1 MKTLFLTFI
10 SFISLF
16 AMGQSNLTVFNNGG
30 QKFYLIMNGIKQ
42 NSVAQTNVVVS
53 GIKNGGYSVKL
64 IFEDGKTK
72 DIEKNFYLDAPQ
84 EITTRVIF
92 KKGAGKLQLV
102 SMEPSNGNVAVGS
115 VTYRPDN
122 NAVFSDAVTST
133 TTTTTTQTTTEST
146 TTGGGVQGNGN
157 GSMGIQVVE
166 STAPTPG
173 NAGGSNNGGVQMN
186 VNATQNQ
193 TNNQQVGNGGVTISL
208 TDPVNGE
215 NINMNFN
222 MNVNGTTVDPN
233 AQNVN
238 MNVNVSGNGN
248 QQNSGNTRPGA
259 NANVN
264 VGTST
269 NSTTQQTTTNGANV
283 NVNVSGNGV
292 NPSVIATVPG
302 ATTNVTVNGGT
313 VTQNSSNTTI
323 TTTTTTTTNSSTT
336 TNGGSNVGNVTS
348 TNMTGTGGGTSN
360 GRMVCS
366 KTLSNVETLKTEL
379 KGYSFE
385 DDRVGAL
392 KISLKNKCLY
402 AADAVK
408 VMDLFTFD
416 ANQLEVAKFLSD
428 HLLDYD
434 NASSLA
440 SKFTFD
446 SSKMEYM
453 EYIGRD

>member
-1 MKTLFLTFI
+1 MRTSLFFGILFL
-10 SFISLF
+10 SLSLV
-16 AMGQSNLTVFNNGG
+16 AQSNLTVFNNGG

-72 DIEKNFYLDAPQ
+72 DIDKNFFLDTPQ
-84 EITTRVIF
+84 DVTTRVVF
-92 KKGAGKLQLV
+92 KKGVGKLQLV
-102 SMEPSNGNVAVGS
+102 SMEPVAGTVAAGS

-122 NAVFSDAVTST
+122 SAVFSDAVTT
-133 TTTTTTQTTTEST
+133 TTTTTTQTVSTESSTVGGNT
-146 TTGGGVQGNGN
+146 TNGNGN
-157 GSMGIQVVE
+157 GSVGIQF
-166 STAPTPG
+166 TATTPAPTTP
-173 NAGGSNNGGVQMN
+173 NTNTPVTPSND
-186 VNATQNQ
+186 
-193 TNNQQVGNGGVTISL
+193 GNGSVNISV

-215 NINMNFN
+215 NINMNVN
-222 MNVNGTTVDPN
+222 MDMNGAVVDPN
-233 AQNVN
+233 AQNVNMN

-248 QQNSGNTRPGA
+248 QQNTSTTRPGA

-264 VGTST
+264 VGTT
-269 NSTTQQTTTNGANV
+269 TISTTQQTTTNGANV
-283 NVNVSGNGV
+283 NVNVTGNGV
-292 NPSVIATVPG
+292 NPSVNATVPG

-313 VTQNSSNTTI
+313 VTQNSSNTTV
-323 TTTTTTTTNSSTT
+323 TTTTTTTTNATT
-336 TNGGSNVGNVTS
+336 TVNGTTNVNNGSNT
-348 TNMTGTGGGTSN
+348 TNTVGGTSN

-379 KGYSFE
+379 NGYSFE

-428 HLLDYD
+428 HLVDYD

-440 SKFTFD
+440 AKFAFD

-453 EYIGRD
+453 EYVGRD

>member
-1 MKTLFLTFI
+1 MRTSLFFGILFL
-10 SFISLF
+10 SLSLV
-16 AMGQSNLTVFNNGG
+16 AQSNLTVFNNGG

-72 DIEKNFYLDAPQ
+72 DIDKNFFLDTPQ
-84 EITTRVIF
+84 DVTTRVVF
-92 KKGAGKLQLV
+92 KKGVGKLQLV
-102 SMEPSNGNVAVGS
+102 SMEPVAGTVAAGS
-115 VTYRPDN
+115 VIYRPDN
-122 NAVFSDAVTST
+122 TAVFSDAVTT
-133 TTTTTTQTTTEST
+133 TTTTTTQTVSTESSTVGGNT
-146 TTGGGVQGNGN
+146 TNGNGN
-157 GSMGIQVVE
+157 GSVGIQF
-166 STAPTPG
+166 TATTPTTP
-173 NAGGSNNGGVQMN
+173 NTNTPVTPSND
-186 VNATQNQ
+186 
-193 TNNQQVGNGGVTISL
+193 GNGSVNISV

-215 NINMNFN
+215 NINMNVN
-222 MNVNGTTVDPN
+222 MDMNGAVVDPN

-238 MNVNVSGNGN
+238 MNMNVNVSGNGIQEN
-248 QQNSGNTRPGA
+248 TSTTRPGA

-264 VGTST
+264 VGTTT

-283 NVNVSGNGV
+283 NVNVNGNGV
-292 NPSVIATVPG
+292 NPSVNATVPG

-323 TTTTTTTTNSSTT
+323 TTTTTTTNASTT
-336 TNGGSNVGNVTS
+336 VNGTTNVNNGSNT
-348 TNMTGTGGGTSN
+348 TNTVGGTSN

-379 KGYSFE
+379 NGYSFE

-402 AADAVK
+402 AADAIQI
-408 VMDLFTFD
+408 MDLFTFD

-440 SKFTFD
+440 AKFAFD

-453 EYIGRD
+453 EYVGRD

>member
-1 MKTLFLTFI
+1 MRTSLFFGILFL
-10 SFISLF
+10 SLSLV
-16 AMGQSNLTVFNNGG
+16 AQSNLTVFNNGG

-72 DIEKNFYLDAPQ
+72 DIDKNFFLDTPQ
-84 EITTRVIF
+84 DVTTRVVF
-92 KKGAGKLQLV
+92 KKGVGKLQLV
-102 SMEPSNGNVAVGS
+102 SMEPVAGTVAAGS
-115 VTYRPDN
+115 VIYRPDN
-122 NAVFSDAVTST
+122 TAVFSDAVTT
-133 TTTTTTQTTTEST
+133 TTTTTTQTVSTESSTVDGNT
-146 TTGGGVQGNGN
+146 TNGNGN
-157 GSMGIQVVE
+157 GSVGIQF
-166 STAPTPG
+166 TATTPTPTTP
-173 NAGGSNNGGVQMN
+173 NTNTPVTPSND
-186 VNATQNQ
+186 
-193 TNNQQVGNGGVTISL
+193 GNGSVNISV

-215 NINMNFN
+215 NINMNVN
-222 MNVNGTTVDPN
+222 MDMNGAVVDPN

-238 MNVNVSGNGN
+238 MNMNVNVSGNGIQEN
-248 QQNSGNTRPGA
+248 TSTTRPGA

-264 VGTST
+264 VGTTT

-283 NVNVSGNGV
+283 NVNVNGNGV
-292 NPSVIATVPG
+292 NPSVNATVPG

-323 TTTTTTTTNSSTT
+323 TTTTTTTTNASTT
-336 TNGGSNVGNVTS
+336 VNGTTNVNNGSNT
-348 TNMTGTGGGTSN
+348 TNTVGGTSN

-379 KGYSFE
+379 NGYSFE

-402 AADAVK
+402 AADAIQI
-408 VMDLFTFD
+408 MDLFTFD

-440 SKFTFD
+440 AKFAFD

-453 EYIGRD
+453 EYVGRD

>member
-1 MKTLFLTFI
+1 MRTSLFFGVLFL
-10 SFISLF
+10 SISLF
-16 AMGQSNLTVFNNGG
+16 AQSNLTVFNNGG

-84 EITTRVIF
+84 DVTTRVVF
-92 KKGAGKLQLV
+92 KKGAGKIQLV
-102 SMEPSNGNVAVGS
+102 SMEPAAGTVAAGS

-122 NAVFSDAVTST
+122 NAVFSDAVTT
-133 TTTTTTQTTTEST
+133 TTTTTTQTVSTETSTVGGNTTN
-146 TTGGGVQGNGN
+146 GNGN
-157 GSMGIQVVE
+157 GSVGIQFNA
-166 STAPTPG
+166 TTPTPTEPTP
-173 NAGGSNNGGVQMN
+173 NTNTTVTPSNGGN
-186 VNATQNQ
+186 
-193 TNNQQVGNGGVTISL
+193 GNITISV

-215 NINMNFN
+215 NINMNVN
-222 MNVNGTTVDPN
+222 MNMNGAVVDPN

-238 MNVNVSGNGN
+238 MNMNVNVSGNGT
-248 QQNSGNTRPGA
+248 QQNSNNTRPGA

-264 VGTST
+264 VGTTT

-292 NPSVIATVPG
+292 NPTVNATVPG
-302 ATTNVTVNGGT
+302 ANTNVSVNGGT

-323 TTTTTTTTNSSTT
+323 TTTTTTTTNSSTMVNGT
-336 TNGGSNVGNVTS
+336 TNVSNGSA
-348 TNMTGTGGGTSN
+348 TNTTNAVGGTSN

-366 KTLSNVETLKTEL
+366 KTLTNVETLKTEL

-440 SKFTFD
+440 AKFAFD

-453 EYIGRD
+453 EYIGRE

>member
-1 MKTLFLTFI
+1 MRTSLFFGILFL
-10 SFISLF
+10 SLSLV
-16 AMGQSNLTVFNNGG
+16 AQSNLTVFNNGG

-72 DIEKNFYLDAPQ
+72 DIDKNFFLDTPQ
-84 EITTRVIF
+84 DVTTRVVF
-92 KKGAGKLQLV
+92 KKGVGKLQLV
-102 SMEPSNGNVAVGS
+102 SMEPVAGTVAAGS
-115 VTYRPDN
+115 VIYRPDN
-122 NAVFSDAVTST
+122 TAVFSDAVTT
-133 TTTTTTQTTTEST
+133 TTTTTTQTVSTESSTVGGNT
-146 TTGGGVQGNGN
+146 TNGNGN
-157 GSMGIQVVE
+157 GSVGIQF
-166 STAPTPG
+166 TATTPTPTTP
-173 NAGGSNNGGVQMN
+173 NTNTPVTPSND
-186 VNATQNQ
+186 
-193 TNNQQVGNGGVTISL
+193 GNGSVNISV

-215 NINMNFN
+215 NINMNVN
-222 MNVNGTTVDPN
+222 MDMNGAVVDPN

-238 MNVNVSGNGN
+238 MNMNVNVSGNGIQEN
-248 QQNSGNTRPGA
+248 TSTTRPGA

-264 VGTST
+264 VGTTT

-283 NVNVSGNGV
+283 NVNVNGNGV
-292 NPSVIATVPG
+292 NPSVNATVPG

-313 VTQNSSNTTI
+313 VTQNSSNTTV
-323 TTTTTTTTNSSTT
+323 TTTTTTTTNATT
-336 TNGGSNVGNVTS
+336 TVNGTTNVNNGSNT
-348 TNMTGTGGGTSN
+348 TNTVGGTSN

-379 KGYSFE
+379 NGYSFE

-408 VMDLFTFD
+408 LLDLFTFD

-428 HLLDYD
+428 HLVDYD

-440 SKFTFD
+440 AKFAFD

-453 EYIGRD
+453 EYVGRD

>member
-1 MKTLFLTFI
+1 MRTSLFFGILFL
-10 SFISLF
+10 SLSLV
-16 AMGQSNLTVFNNGG
+16 AQSNLTVFNNGG

-72 DIEKNFYLDAPQ
+72 DIDKNFFLDTPQ
-84 EITTRVIF
+84 DVTTRVVF
-92 KKGAGKLQLV
+92 KKGVGKLQLV
-102 SMEPSNGNVAVGS
+102 SMEPVAGTVAAGS

-122 NAVFSDAVTST
+122 TAVFSDAVTT
-133 TTTTTTQTTTEST
+133 TTTTTTQTVSTESSTVGGNT
-146 TTGGGVQGNGN
+146 TNGNGN
-157 GSMGIQVVE
+157 GSVGIQF
-166 STAPTPG
+166 TATTPRPTTP
-173 NAGGSNNGGVQMN
+173 NTNTPVTPSND
-186 VNATQNQ
+186 
-193 TNNQQVGNGGVTISL
+193 GNGRVNISV

-215 NINMNFN
+215 NINMNVN
-222 MNVNGTTVDPN
+222 MDMNGAVVDPN
-233 AQNVN
+233 AQNVNMN

-248 QQNSGNTRPGA
+248 QQNTSTTRPGA

-264 VGTST
+264 VGTT
-269 NSTTQQTTTNGANV
+269 INSSTQQTTTNGANV
-283 NVNVSGNGV
+283 NVNVNGNGV
-292 NPSVIATVPG
+292 NPSVNATVPG

-323 TTTTTTTTNSSTT
+323 TTTTTTTTNASTT
-336 TNGGSNVGNVTS
+336 VNGTTNVNNGSNT
-348 TNMTGTGGGTSN
+348 TNTVGGTSN
-360 GRMVCS
+360 ARMVCS

-379 KGYSFE
+379 NGYSFE

-402 AADAVK
+402 AADAVQIL
-408 VMDLFTFD
+408 DLFTFD

-428 HLLDYD
+428 HLVDYD

-440 SKFTFD
+440 AKFAFD

-453 EYIGRD
+453 EYVGRD

>member
-1 MKTLFLTFI
+1 MRTSLFFGVLFI
-10 SFISLF
+10 SISLF
-16 AMGQSNLTVFNNGG
+16 AQSNLTVFNNGG

-84 EITTRVIF
+84 DVTTRVVF
-92 KKGAGKLQLV
+92 KKGTGKIQLV
-102 SMEPSNGNVAVGS
+102 SMEPAAGTVAAGS

-122 NAVFSDAVTST
+122 NAVFSDAVTT
-133 TTTTTTQTTTEST
+133 TTTTTTQTVSTETSTVGGNTTN
-146 TTGGGVQGNGN
+146 GNGN
-157 GSMGIQVVE
+157 GSVGIQFNA
-166 STAPTPG
+166 TTPTPTQPTP
-173 NAGGSNNGGVQMN
+173 NTNTTVTPSNGGN
-186 VNATQNQ
+186 
-193 TNNQQVGNGGVTISL
+193 GNINISV

-215 NINMNFN
+215 NINMNVN
-222 MNVNGTTVDPN
+222 MNMNGAVVDPN

-238 MNVNVSGNGN
+238 MNMNVNVSGNGT
-248 QQNSGNTRPGA
+248 QQNSNNTRPGA

-264 VGTST
+264 VGTTT

-292 NPSVIATVPG
+292 NPTVNATVPG
-302 ATTNVTVNGGT
+302 ANTNVTVNGGT
-313 VTQNSSNTTI
+313 VTQNSSNTTV
-323 TTTTTTTTNSSTT
+323 TTTTTTTTNATT
-336 TNGGSNVGNVTS
+336 TVNGTTNVNNGSNT
-348 TNMTGTGGGTSN
+348 TNTVGGTSN

-379 KGYSFE
+379 KVYSFE

-440 SKFTFD
+440 AKFAFD

>member
-1 MKTLFLTFI
+1 MRTSLFFGILFL
-10 SFISLF
+10 SLSLV
-16 AMGQSNLTVFNNGG
+16 AQSNLTVFNNGG

-72 DIEKNFYLDAPQ
+72 DIDKNFFLDTPQ
-84 EITTRVIF
+84 DVTTRVVF
-92 KKGAGKLQLV
+92 KKGVGKLQLV
-102 SMEPSNGNVAVGS
+102 SMEPVAGTVAAGS
-115 VTYRPDN
+115 VIYRPDN
-122 NAVFSDAVTST
+122 TAVFSDAVTT
-133 TTTTTTQTTTEST
+133 TTTTTTQTVSTESSTVGGNT
-146 TTGGGVQGNGN
+146 TNGNGN
-157 GSMGIQVVE
+157 GSVGIQF
-166 STAPTPG
+166 TATTPTPTTP
-173 NAGGSNNGGVQMN
+173 NTNTPVTPSND
-186 VNATQNQ
+186 
-193 TNNQQVGNGGVTISL
+193 GNGSVNISV

-215 NINMNFN
+215 NINMNVN
-222 MNVNGTTVDPN
+222 MDMNGAVVDPN

-238 MNVNVSGNGN
+238 MNMNVNVSGNGIQEN
-248 QQNSGNTRPGA
+248 TSTTRPGA

-264 VGTST
+264 VGTTT

-283 NVNVSGNGV
+283 NVNVNGNGV
-292 NPSVIATVPG
+292 NPSVNATVPG

-323 TTTTTTTTNSSTT
+323 TTTTTTTNASTT
-336 TNGGSNVGNVTS
+336 VNGTTNVNNGSNT
-348 TNMTGTGGGTSN
+348 TNTVGGTSN

-379 KGYSFE
+379 NGYSFE

-402 AADAVK
+402 AADAIQI
-408 VMDLFTFD
+408 MDLFTFD

-440 SKFTFD
+440 AKFAFD

-453 EYIGRD
+453 EYVGRD

>member
-1 MKTLFLTFI
+1 MRTSLFFGFLFL
-10 SFISLF
+10 SLSLV
-16 AMGQSNLTVFNNGG
+16 AQSNLTVFNNGG

-72 DIEKNFYLDAPQ
+72 DIDKNFFLDTPQ
-84 EITTRVIF
+84 DVTTRVVF
-92 KKGAGKLQLV
+92 KKGVGKLQLV
-102 SMEPSNGNVAVGS
+102 SMEPVAGTVAAGS

-122 NAVFSDAVTST
+122 TAVFSDAVTT
-133 TTTTTTQTTTEST
+133 TTTTTTQTVSTESSTVGGNT
-146 TTGGGVQGNGN
+146 TNGNGN
-157 GSMGIQVVE
+157 GSVGIQF
-166 STAPTPG
+166 TATTPTTTTP
-173 NAGGSNNGGVQMN
+173 NTNTPVTPSND
-186 VNATQNQ
+186 
-193 TNNQQVGNGGVTISL
+193 GNGSVNISV

-215 NINMNFN
+215 NINMNVN
-222 MNVNGTTVDPN
+222 MDMNGAVVDPN
-233 AQNVN
+233 AQNVNMN

-248 QQNSGNTRPGA
+248 QQNTSTTRPGA

-264 VGTST
+264 VGTTT

-283 NVNVSGNGV
+283 NVNAKGNGV
-292 NPSVIATVPG
+292 NPSVNATVPG

-323 TTTTTTTTNSSTT
+323 TTTTTTTTNASTT
-336 TNGGSNVGNVTS
+336 VNGTTNVNNGSNT
-348 TNMTGTGGGTSN
+348 TNTVGGTSN

-379 KGYSFE
+379 NGYSFE

-402 AADAVK
+402 AADAVQIL
-408 VMDLFTFD
+408 DLFTFD

-428 HLLDYD
+428 HLVDYD

-440 SKFTFD
+440 AKFAFD

-453 EYIGRD
+453 EYVGRD

>member
-1 MKTLFLTFI
+1 VRTSLFLGVLFLSL
-10 SFISLF
+10 SFF
-16 AMGQSNLTVFNNGG
+16 AQSNLTVFNNGG

-53 GIKNGGYSVKL
+53 SIKNGGYSVKL

-72 DIEKNFYLDAPQ
+72 DIDKNFFLDTPQ
-84 EITTRVIF
+84 DVTTRVIF
-92 KKGAGKLQLV
+92 KKGVGKLQLV
-102 SMEPSNGNVAVGS
+102 SMVPAAGTVTEGS
-115 VTYRPDN
+115 VSYRPDN
-122 NAVFSDAVTST
+122 NAVFSDAGTT
-133 TTTTTTQTTTEST
+133 TTTTTTQTVSTETSTVGGNTTN
-146 TTGGGVQGNGN
+146 GNGN
-157 GSMGIQVVE
+157 GSVGIQFNAA
-166 STAPTPG
+166 TPTPTPTTTP
-173 NAGGSNNGGVQMN
+173 NINTTVTPTNGGNGN
-186 VNATQNQ
+186 VN
-193 TNNQQVGNGGVTISL
+193 ISV

-215 NINMNFN
+215 NINMNVN
-222 MNVNGTTVDPN
+222 MNMNGTVVDPN

-238 MNVNVSGNGN
+238 MNVNVSGNGT
-248 QQNSGNTRPGA
+248 QQNTSNTRPGA
-259 NANVN
+259 NTNVN
-264 VGTST
+264 VGTTS
-269 NSTTQQTTTNGANV
+269 NSSTQQTTTNGANV

-292 NPSVIATVPG
+292 NPSVNATVPG

-313 VTQNSSNTTI
+313 VTQNSSNSTI
-323 TTTTTTTTNSSTT
+323 TTTTTTNASTTVNGTTNASNG
-336 TNGGSNVGNVTS
+336 TNTV
-348 TNMTGTGGGTSN
+348 GGTSN

-379 KGYSFE
+379 NGYSFE

-402 AADAVK
+402 AADAVQL
-408 VMDLFTFD
+408 MDLFTFD

-440 SKFTFD
+440 AKFAFD

-453 EYIGRD
+453 EYVGRD

>member
-1 MKTLFLTFI
+1 MRTSLFFGVLFL
-10 SFISLF
+10 SISLF
-16 AMGQSNLTVFNNGG
+16 AQSNLTVFNNGG

-72 DIEKNFYLDAPQ
+72 DIDKNFFLDTPQ
-84 EITTRVIF
+84 DVTTRVVF
-92 KKGAGKLQLV
+92 KKGVGKLQLV
-102 SMEPSNGNVAVGS
+102 SMEPVAGTVAAGS

-122 NAVFSDAVTST
+122 SAVFSDAVTT
-133 TTTTTTQTTTEST
+133 TTTTTTQTVSTESSTVGGNT
-146 TTGGGVQGNGN
+146 TNGNGN
-157 GSMGIQVVE
+157 GSVGIQF
-166 STAPTPG
+166 TATTPAPTTP
-173 NAGGSNNGGVQMN
+173 NTNTPVTPSND
-186 VNATQNQ
+186 
-193 TNNQQVGNGGVTISL
+193 GNGSVNISV

-215 NINMNFN
+215 NINMNVN
-222 MNVNGTTVDPN
+222 MDMNGAVVDPN
-233 AQNVN
+233 AQNVNMN

-248 QQNSGNTRPGA
+248 QQNTSTTRPGT

-264 VGTST
+264 VGTTT

-283 NVNVSGNGV
+283 NVNVNGNGV
-292 NPSVIATVPG
+292 NPSLNATVPG

-313 VTQNSSNTTI
+313 VTQNSSNTTV
-323 TTTTTTTTNSSTT
+323 TTTTTTTTNATT
-336 TNGGSNVGNVTS
+336 TVNGTTNVNNGSNT
-348 TNMTGTGGGTSN
+348 TNTVGGTSN

-379 KGYSFE
+379 NGYSFE

-428 HLLDYD
+428 HLVDYD

-440 SKFTFD
+440 AKFAFD

-453 EYIGRD
+453 EYVGRD

>member
-1 MKTLFLTFI
+1 MRTSIFFGVLFL
-10 SFISLF
+10 SISLF
-16 AMGQSNLTVFNNGG
+16 AQSNLTVFNNGG

-72 DIEKNFYLDAPQ
+72 DIDKNFYLDAPQ
-84 EITTRVIF
+84 DITTRVIF
-92 KKGAGKLQLV
+92 KKGEGKLQLV
-102 SMEPSNGNVAVGS
+102 SMEPAAGTVAAGS

-122 NAVFSDAVTST
+122 TAVFSDAVTT
-133 TTTTTTQTTTEST
+133 TTTTTTQTVSTETSTVGGNTTN
-146 TTGGGVQGNGN
+146 GNGN
-157 GSMGIQVVE
+157 GSVGIQFNA
-166 STAPTPG
+166 TTPTTTTPTTTTP
-173 NAGGSNNGGVQMN
+173 NTNTTLTPSNGGN
-186 VNATQNQ
+186 
-193 TNNQQVGNGGVTISL
+193 GNINISV

-215 NINMNFN
+215 NINMNVN
-222 MNVNGTTVDPN
+222 MNMNGTVVDPN

-238 MNVNVSGNGN
+238 MNM
-248 QQNSGNTRPGA
+248 
-259 NANVN
+259 
-264 VGTST
+264 
-269 NSTTQQTTTNGANV
+269 
-283 NVNVSGNGV
+283 NVNVSGNGTQQNTSNTRPGANTNVNVNGNGV
-292 NPSVIATVPG
+292 NPTVNATVPG
-302 ATTNVTVNGGT
+302 ATTNVTLNGGT

-323 TTTTTTTTNSSTT
+323 TTTTTTTTNASTT
-336 TNGGSNVGNVTS
+336 VNGATNVNNG
-348 TNMTGTGGGTSN
+348 TNTTNTVGGTSN

-366 KTLSNVETLKTEL
+366 KTLSNVETLKSEL
-379 KGYSFE
+379 NGYSFE

-440 SKFTFD
+440 AKFAFD

>member
-1 MKTLFLTFI
+1 MRTSLFFGILFL
-10 SFISLF
+10 SLSLV
-16 AMGQSNLTVFNNGG
+16 AQSNLTVFNNGG

-72 DIEKNFYLDAPQ
+72 DIDKNFFLDTPQ
-84 EITTRVIF
+84 DVTTRVVF
-92 KKGAGKLQLV
+92 KKGVGKLQLV
-102 SMEPSNGNVAVGS
+102 SMEPVAGTVAAGS
-115 VTYRPDN
+115 VIYRPDN
-122 NAVFSDAVTST
+122 TAVFSDAVTT
-133 TTTTTTQTTTEST
+133 TTTTTTQTVSTESSTVGGNT
-146 TTGGGVQGNGN
+146 TNGNGN
-157 GSMGIQVVE
+157 GSVGIQF
-166 STAPTPG
+166 TATTPTPTTP
-173 NAGGSNNGGVQMN
+173 NTNTPVTPSND
-186 VNATQNQ
+186 
-193 TNNQQVGNGGVTISL
+193 GNGSVNISV

-215 NINMNFN
+215 NINMNVN
-222 MNVNGTTVDPN
+222 MDMNGAVVDPN
-233 AQNVN
+233 AQNVNMN

-248 QQNSGNTRPGA
+248 QQNTSTTRPGA

-264 VGTST
+264 VGTTT

-283 NVNVSGNGV
+283 NVNVNGNGV
-292 NPSVIATVPG
+292 NPSVNATVPG

-313 VTQNSSNTTI
+313 VTQNSSNTTV
-323 TTTTTTTTNSSTT
+323 TTTTTTTTNATT
-336 TNGGSNVGNVTS
+336 TVNGTTNVNNGSNT
-348 TNMTGTGGGTSN
+348 TNTVGGTSN

-379 KGYSFE
+379 NGYSFE

-408 VMDLFTFD
+408 LLDLFTFD

-428 HLLDYD
+428 HLVDYD

-440 SKFTFD
+440 AKFAFD

-453 EYIGRD
+453 EYVGRD